1 MSSDVA
7 LEGGGRGNGKGDHEC
22 YPFIVR
28 RSLCCA
34 VFLSITTIPRM
45 GWLGAL
51 AWRRPGRT
59 WLDRVVDRA
68 KRA

>member
-1 MSSDVA
+1 MSGDVA
-7 LEGGGRGNGKGDHEC
+7 LEEGGRGNGKGDPEC
-22 YPFIVR
+22 CLFMVR

-34 VFLSITTIPRM
+34 VFLSTTTIPRM

-51 AWRRPGRT
+51 AWRRPVRT
-59 WLDRVVDRA
+59 WLDRAVDRA